1 MIMLKSHQTLRQNTA
16 VWNWVPGLTQPQ
28 LFICT
33 LPPQSPG
40 SRADQKVCGALDI
53 PAVSTSQATS

>member
-1 MIMLKSHQTLRQNTA
+1 MIVLKSQQTLRQNTA
-16 VWNWVPGLTQPQ
+16 VWNWVPGLTRRQ

-33 LPPQSPG
+33 LPPPSPG
-40 SRADQKVCGALDI
+40 SRTDRKVRSAFNI